1 MIKKTKGENI
11 MASDWNLK
19 RQIAAHHQELGG
31 AHRIHMGGKTLS
43 MNKPGVAEDLIQM
56 LPEKDKEIF
65 AEQIS
70 KEIDNTFGK
79 IGLGLKDFDRTP
91 KFMEA
96 KVKEEKE
103 KPEAIKEEKEKPK
116 EPKKEPIEVKV
127 ESKPVIKDKPKVL
140 KLKKR

>member
-103 KPEAIKEEKEKPK
+103 KPK

-127 ESKPVIKDKPKVL
+127 ESKPVIKDKPKVTGV
-140 KLKKR
+140 KTKKKVK

>member
-103 KPEAIKEEKEKPK
+103 KPK

-127 ESKPVIKDKPKVL
+127 KSKPVIEDKPKVTGV
-140 KLKKR
+140 KTKKKVK